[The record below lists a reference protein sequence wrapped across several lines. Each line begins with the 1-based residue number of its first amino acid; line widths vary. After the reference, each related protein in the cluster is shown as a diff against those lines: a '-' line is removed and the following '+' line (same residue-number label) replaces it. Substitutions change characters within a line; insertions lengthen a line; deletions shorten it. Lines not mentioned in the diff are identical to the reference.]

1 MENPQLNA
9 AKSFELVQDGIRLVE
24 ERMYAQAD
32 EHHPD
37 LKAALY
43 YLLKAGGKR
52 IRPTL
57 TLLTG
62 DMLHGEPQQLVVL
75 AAAIE
80 LLHTAT
86 LVHDDLI
93 DGALLRRGNPTL
105 NTRWSP
111 AATVLTGDFLFAQ
124 AAKLAAEA
132 GSQEAMRLFSE
143 TLNTIV
149 NGEITQL
156 FSSRSLGNREEY
168 YQRIHAKTASLFQAC
183 TAVAAMVCPVGEE
196 IIEAVSQYGHEV
208 GMAFQIVDDV
218 LDFTGNQETVGKPV
232 ASDLRQGLI
241 TLPALYYLETSP
253 GDKDLQHIMSGMSS
267 DERIEKVVESIRQS
281 GAIHKALDEARMFAE
296 RAITALSK
304 LPDNPQH
311 QALDEL
317 AYYIVE
323 RPL

>member
-9 AKSFELVQDGIRLVE
+9 AKSFELVQDGIRQVE
-24 ERMYAQAD
+24 AQMYAQAD
-32 EHHPD
+32 QHHPD
-37 LKAALY
+37 LKDALY

-62 DMLHGEPQQLVVL
+62 NMLHGEPQQLVVL

-132 GSQEAMRLFSE
+132 GSQEAMLLFSE

-156 FSSRSLGNREEY
+156 FSSHGLTNREDY
-168 YQRIHAKTASLFQAC
+168 YRRIEAKTASLFRAS
-183 TAVAAMVCPVGEE
+183 TAVAALVCPVGEE
-196 IIEAVSQYGHEV
+196 ITEAVSQYGHEV

-218 LDFTGNQETVGKPV
+218 LDFIGDQETIGKPV

-241 TLPALYYLETSP
+241 TLPALYYLEINP
-253 GDKDLQHIMSGMSS
+253 GDKDFGKVMSGMSS
-267 DERIEKVVESIRQS
+267 DGRVEKVVESIRQS
-281 GAIHKALDEARMFAE
+281 GAIHKALDEACGFAE
-296 RAITALSK
+296 RAIDALSI
-304 LPDNPQH
+304 LPDSREH
-311 QALDEL
+311 QALEAL
-317 AYYIVE
+317 AHYIVE

>member
-1 MENPQLNA
+1 MENLQLNA
-9 AKSFELVQDGIRLVE
+9 AKSFELVQDGIHLVE
-24 ERMYAQAD
+24 ARMYAQAD
-32 EHHPD
+32 QHHPD

-62 DMLHGEPQQLVVL
+62 DMLHGDRQQLVVL

-132 GSQEAMRLFSE
+132 GSQEAMLLFSE

-156 FSSRSLGNREEY
+156 FSNHSLTNREDY
-168 YQRIHAKTASLFQAC
+168 YRRIKAKTASLFRAS
-183 TAVAAMVCPVGEE
+183 TAVAALVCPVGEE

-218 LDFTGNQETVGKPV
+218 LDFTGNQETIGKPV
-232 ASDLRQGLI
+232 GSDLRQGLI
-241 TLPALYYLETSP
+241 TLPVLYYLETNP
-253 GDKDLQHIMSGMSS
+253 EDKDLAKVMSGLSS
-267 DERIEKVVESIRQS
+267 DERVEKLVGSICQS
-281 GAIHKALDEARMFAE
+281 GAIHKALDEASGFAE
-296 RAITALSK
+296 RAIDALSI
-304 LPDNPQH
+304 LPENPERR
-311 QALDEL
+311 ALEEL
-317 AYYIVE
+317 AYYIVK